1 MWLMRTSLVEAIE
14 HARAKAVAL
23 PQTVMDG
30 FGRRFE
36 AASSGDPRILTRAG
50 DVAEITVEG
59 VLTAKPDY
67 YAYYYGGGNTT
78 YPEIIRSLQLAGS
91 DPNIK
96 RVVLNVCSPG
106 GYVGGLFDTLAAL
119 EAFPKPKET
128 YAAMAD
134 SAAYAIASLGGKIT
148 ATNPAAEFGSVGVCA
163 TYVQYDF
170 EKVFEITSSNAPNK
184 RPDPATPEG
193 QKVIREQLDAFED
206 LFIDAIARGRVTTKD
221 EVKANFGR
229 GGVLLAG
236 AAKKAGM
243 IDRIAKAP
251 GRGGMPTSDD
261 NRDAQAREPEA
272 PIAVAVPAA
281 LAPQSPAVA
290 VAPPTPAAP
299 APKQDASA
307 VRGGADAAKVRKP
320 MNEQELQAQHPEVYS
335 AVFNKGKGEGEKG
348 KAEAVSAAIATERD
362 RVEGHLIMGE
372 ASGEM
377 KIALESV
384 RSGATMTVALQAKY
398 MAAGMNRRDTDARA
412 ADDVAAAAALGAAAG
427 TKEPGGKSMKDQ
439 IADAIEAQ
447 TKGTVAA

>member
-30 FGRRFE
+30 FARRFE

-78 YPEIIRSLQLAGS
+78 YPEIIRSLQLASS

-106 GYVGGLFDTLAAL
+106 GYVGGLFDALGAL
-119 EAFPKPKET
+119 EAFAKPKET

-134 SAAYAIASLGGKIT
+134 SAAFAIAALGGKIT
-148 ATNPAAEFGSVGVCA
+148 ATSPAAEFGSVGVCA

-206 LFIDAIARGRVTTKD
+206 LFIDAIARGRMTTKD
-221 EVKANFGR
+221 DVKLNFGR
-229 GGVLLAG
+229 GGVLLAA

-243 IDRIAKAP
+243 IDRVAKSP

-261 NRDAQAREPEA
+261 NRDAEARELEA
-272 PIAVAVPAA
+272 PVVVAVPAA
-281 LAPQSPAVA
+281 LAPQLPAA
-290 VAPPTPAAP
+290 AAAAPPTPALP
-299 APKQDASA
+299 ALKQDAPAAS
-307 VRGGADAAKVRKP
+307 GGAPRKKNK
-320 MNEQELQAQHPEVYS
+320 MDEAQLQAEHPGLYA
-335 AVFNKGKGEGEKG
+335 AVFNKGKTEGKSEAEKTAAAAAAEEKDRIEAHLTAGEQ
-348 KAEAVSAAIATERD
+348 
-362 RVEGHLIMGE
+362 
-372 ASGEM
+372 SGDM
-377 KIALESV
+377 KTALSSI
-384 RSGATMTVALQAKY
+384 RSGAKMTQTLMTTY
-398 MAAGMNRRDTDARA
+398 MMAGMRKGAVDARD
-412 ADDVAAAAALGAAAG
+412 ADDKVAAAATEGAAGNKPAK
-427 TKEPGGKSMKDQ
+427 TLQDQ
-439 IADAIEAQ
+439 IADEIEAQ
-447 TKGTVAA
+447 TKGGAAA

>member
-261 NRDAQAREPEA
+261 NRDAEARAPEA
-272 PIAVAVPAA
+272 PVVAAVPAA
-281 LAPQSPAVA
+281 LAPQPQAAA
-290 VAPPTPAAP
+290 VAPHAPAAP
-299 APKQDASA
+299 DPKSDAPAAS
-307 VRGGADAAKVRKP
+307 GGAPRKTKK
-320 MNEQELQAQHPEVYS
+320 MDEAQLQAEHPGLYA
-335 AVFNKGKGEGEKG
+335 AVFNKGK
-348 KAEAVSAAIATERD
+348 
-362 RVEGHLIMGE
+362 VEGKTEADKTAAAAAADEKDRIEAHLTAGE
-372 ASGEM
+372 QSGDMKTALAS
-377 KIALESV
+377 I
-384 RSGATMTVALQAKY
+384 RSGAKMTQTLMTTY
-398 MAAGMNRRDTDARA
+398 MMAGMNKRDTAARA
-412 ADDVAAAAALGAAAG
+412 ADEATTAVVVEGAPLA
-427 TKEPGGKSMKDQ
+427 KEPGGKSMKDQ